1 MTLKAAHRVKRVT
14 ARCTVVGEMRSFQR
28 QTGFTYLAALFLGA
42 ALGALLASIGVMS
55 STAQQRYKEQELLLV
70 GEQFR
75 LAIGRYY
82 ESSPGSIKRYPAT
95 LSDLLKDERQ
105 LSTQRYLRKVYV
117 DPITKADKWGIL
129 NAPEGGIMGVYS
141 LSQDKPI
148 KRDHFDEAN
157 QGFMGK
163 TKYADWQFV
172 YRPDPVTPTALK

>member
-1 MTLKAAHRVKRVT
+1 MLSSHRQ
-14 ARCTVVGEMRSFQR
+14 A
-28 QTGFTYLAALFLGA
+28 GFTYLAALFLVA

-82 ESSPGSIKRYPAT
+82 ESSPGSVKKYPAT
-95 LSDLLKDERQ
+95 LNDLLKDERQ
-105 LSTQRYLRKVYV
+105 LSTQRYLRKVYT
-117 DPITKADKWGIL
+117 DPITRSDKWGIL

-141 LSQDKPI
+141 LSEDKPI
-148 KRDHFDEAN
+148 KRNQFNDAN

-172 YRPDPVTPTALK
+172 YRPETAPK